1 MDRVINYNFY
11 HWGPFLYKTSVNEKE
26 IKEIKK
32 LCNRKSKDY
41 RVHLAGIIKEEKE
54 IDVKKLFPI
63 IFPYIDSYAKAMIDY
78 GLQPLGDKIELTAA
92 WVNYMT
98 KFESNPLHTHDE
110 DLSFVI
116 YINIPKKLEKEYK
129 TNISNSKPGAINFIH
144 TLGKLKYHIN
154 QHTFMPQVGDFFIFP
169 ASLHHCVNY
178 FQSEGERV
186 SISGNLKIK

>member
-98 KFESNPLHTHDE
+98 KFESNPLHIHDD

-116 YINIPKKLEKEYK
+116 YTDIPKKLEKEFK
-129 TNISNSKPGAINFIH
+129 TNVGTSKPGAIHFIH

-154 QHTFMPQVGDFFIFP
+154 QHIFMPQVGDFFIFP